1 MGKVAIKIQ
10 NEYFTDVQLYG
21 KTLYAAKDITMYF
34 SPLLKKQLGVIKR
47 GQPIGTFQVF
57 NPAQPGKNR
66 NFSTIGVGRTTN
78 ALTFFKYEN
87 DAIQSTALKRQGT
100 RTTSEEVIEA
110 AKEEQSA
117 NKTWYEKLAAN
128 ILPYAA
134 GVAIAFFIIQKK
146 VK

>member
-1 MGKVAIKIQ
+1 MAKIAIKIQ
-10 NEYFTDVQLYG
+10 NEYFTDIQLYG
-21 KTLYAAKDITMYF
+21 KTLYAAKDIPMYF

-57 NPAQPGKNR
+57 NPAQPAKNI
-66 NFSTIGVGRTTN
+66 NFPTIGVGRTTN

-87 DAIQSTALKRQGT
+87 DVIQSAALKRQGT

-110 AKEEQSA
+110 AKEEQNA
-117 NKTWYEKLAAN
+117 NKTWYEKLAEN